1 MIAWLAASSDLDNY
15 GQFTVLKLPKEG
27 LEKEEIQDE
36 FIKQENKET
45 IV

>member
-1 MIAWLAASSDLDNY
+1 MLVLPQLVQVTAPQL
-15 GQFTVLKLPKEG
+15 LKLPKEG